1 MRISDWSSDVCS
13 SDLGLDLDDA
23 VVDFGHFLREQ
34 LLHELA
40 VRAAEEDLRAAAFAA
55 HAGND
60 SAHPVAAAKHPARY
74 LLVEADH
81 ALLPVHDD
89 GAIAK
94 LPPLPPP
101 DVEYL
106 HWCIQPI
113 HLPLHNW

>member
-13 SDLGLDLDDA
+13 SDLDDADLRAAAGIAGDGLDLDDA

-60 SAHPVAAAKHPARY
+60 RAHPVADAKHLARD
-74 LLVEADH
+74 LLVAADH
-81 ALLPVHDD
+81 AFSPAQEIGRATARERGCQYV
-89 GAIAK
+89 
-94 LPPLPPP
+94 
-101 DVEYL
+101 
-106 HWCIQPI
+106 
-113 HLPLHNW
+113 